1 MPIRRTVGR
10 DGRVYYFND
19 RGRRIPENRGA
30 RRWVRENRDSVT
42 PSTLTPREQ
51 RSFNASQRA
60 SNQFRFEGRF
70 VQNPFGIFNR
80 FLVAS
85 NLPPETRNL
94 TNLFSAEQLNRILD
108 NQYTVD
114 ITTFRNVTRSIF
126 ETYTTRSGDLLDTYS
141 EINNYVRNGYQLNF
155 VWNGQT
161 FVGREALEQ
170 LRNFEQQEQQNAL
183 ETRGDALENVEF
195 NHRIRLNPQ
204 TRTIEIYADETEITL
219 RGGTP

>member
-10 DGRVYYFND
+10 NGRVYYFNN
-19 RGRRIPENRGA
+19 RGRRMSESRGA
-30 RRWVRENRDSVT
+30 RAWVRENRDSVT
-42 PSTLTPREQ
+42 PSILTPREQ
-51 RSFNASQRA
+51 RSFRASQRA
-60 SNQFRFEGRF
+60 ANQFRFEGRF
-70 VQNPFGIFNR
+70 VPNPFGIFNR

-94 TNLFSAEQLNRILD
+94 TNLFSREQLNRTL
-108 NQYTVD
+108 NNEYTVD
-114 ITTFRNVTRSIF
+114 VTTFSNFARSVF
-126 ETYTTRSGDLLDTYS
+126 ESYTTRSGDLLDTYS
-141 EINNYVRNGYQLNF
+141 QINNYLRNGYQLNF
-155 VWNGQT
+155 VRDGQT
-161 FVGREALEQ
+161 FSGRDALEQ

-183 ETRGDALENVEF
+183 ESRGDALENVEF